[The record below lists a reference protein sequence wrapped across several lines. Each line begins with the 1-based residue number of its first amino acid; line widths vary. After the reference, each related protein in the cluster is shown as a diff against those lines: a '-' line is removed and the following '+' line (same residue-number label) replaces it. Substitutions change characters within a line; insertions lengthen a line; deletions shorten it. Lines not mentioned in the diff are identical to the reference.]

1 MKHQPMKRIDCDKI
15 RAIVSDNPGIT
26 AEEIAEKTDIPY
38 PTIKTKVRILVEK
51 HRVFR
56 QIKGKIRPL
65 FAAQYAKVHRIPE
78 VFEDKPEKTVLE
90 LQMMF
95 NRLYRGLPCSQ

>member
-1 MKHQPMKRIDCDKI
+1 MKHQPMKRINCDKI

-26 AEEIAEKTDIPY
+26 AEEISEKTEIPY

-56 QIKGKIRPL
+56 QIKGRIRPL
-65 FAAQYAKVHRIPE
+65 FAVQYAKVHRIPE
-78 VFEDKPEKTVLE
+78 IFEDKPEKSTLE
-90 LQMMF
+90 QQVWF
-95 NRLYRGLPCSQ
+95 NDLIRGLAL